1 MENMVVELH
10 EMCETLGRALK
21 EANEKVRTSGGK
33 LSASDMDYV
42 NKLSHALKSVIT
54 TAAMKEAEEEEGGS
68 YGSYG
73 GGSYRRRYSRDGRGS
88 YDGSYD
94 GGSYAD
100 SYARGRGRNARRDSM
115 GRYSRD
121 SYSREDGYSREGG
134 YSGHAEMVE
143 ELRMLMEEAPDQQTR
158 QEFERLIQK
167 MEKR

>member
-73 GGSYRRRYSRDGRGS
+73 GGSYRRGYSRDGS
-88 YDGSYD
+88 YRGSYD
-94 GGSYAD
+94 GGSYAE

-121 SYSREDGYSREGG
+121 EGYSREDGYSREGG
-134 YSGHAEMVE
+134 YSNHGEMVE
-143 ELRMLMEEAPDQQTR
+143 ELRMLMEEAPSEQIK
-158 QEFERLIQK
+158 QEIKRLIEK
-167 MEKR
+167 MQ